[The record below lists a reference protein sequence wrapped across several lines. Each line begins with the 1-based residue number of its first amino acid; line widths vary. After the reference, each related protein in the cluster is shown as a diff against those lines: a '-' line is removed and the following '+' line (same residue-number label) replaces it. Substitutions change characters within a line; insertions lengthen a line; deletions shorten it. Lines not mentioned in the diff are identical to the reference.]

1 MTTGSG
7 TASAPPEA
15 TPSAEASAAAPSTAE
30 GPTDERRADAQPA
43 PRPADAQPIDAQ
55 PDNAQPADTLPA
67 PRPAD
72 APSPGVRP
80 LDARSSGA
88 QASAT
93 QPSGAQA
100 SATQPRDVPTPD
112 VPTPDAQPRDDPTP
126 SVPTPD
132 AQAPGAQP
140 PGARRGS
147 YRRLSVEARRAELL
161 AAALDLFAHRAPED
175 VSLDDVAS
183 AAGASRPLVYRYF
196 PGGKQQLYEAALR
209 SAADELE
216 RCFEEPRSGPLSGR
230 LGRVLDRYLAFVDEH
245 DAGFSALLQSGSVV
259 ETSRTN
265 AIVDEVRRAA
275 AEQILLHLAVKKP
288 GARLR
293 MMVRTWITAV
303 EAASLIWLDEEK
315 QPPVAELRDWLVDH
329 FVALLTATAATDP
342 QADRVIRAALAMES
356 AEGPVGRLARRVV
369 PALGEAGHLL

>member
-7 TASAPPEA
+7 TAPAPPEA
-15 TPSAEASAAAPSTAE
+15 TPPAEASAAA
-30 GPTDERRADAQPA
+30 
-43 PRPADAQPIDAQ
+43 RPAAEP
-55 PDNAQPADTLPA
+55 PDTA
-67 PRPAD
+67 
-72 APSPGVRP
+72 SP
-80 LDARSSGA
+80 
-88 QASAT
+88 SAT
-93 QPSGAQA
+93 A
-100 SATQPRDVPTPD
+100 S
-112 VPTPDAQPRDDPTP
+112 
-126 SVPTPD
+126 
-132 AQAPGAQP
+132 P
-140 PGARRGS
+140 PAARRGS

-161 AAALDLFAHRAPED
+161 TAALVLFAHRAPEE

-216 RCFEEPRSGPLSGR
+216 RCFEEPRNGPLSAR
-230 LGRVLDRYLAFVDEH
+230 LSQVLDRYLAFVDEH
-245 DAGFSALLQSGSVV
+245 DAGFSALLQSGSVA
-259 ETSRTN
+259 ETSHTN

-275 AEQILLHLAVKKP
+275 AEEILLHLAVKEP

-315 QPPVAELRDWLVDH
+315 RPSPAELRDWLVDQ
-329 FVALLTATAATDP
+329 FVAMLTATAATDP
-342 QADRVIRAALAMES
+342 QTARVMKAALRMEP

-369 PALGEAGHLL
+369 PSLGEASHLL